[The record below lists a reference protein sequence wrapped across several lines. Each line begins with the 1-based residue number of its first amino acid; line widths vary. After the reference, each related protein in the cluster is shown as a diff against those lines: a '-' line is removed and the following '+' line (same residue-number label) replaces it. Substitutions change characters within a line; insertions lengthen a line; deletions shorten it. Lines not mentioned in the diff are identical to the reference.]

1 MRAGAAMLAM
11 RVASGSAASSRR
23 GVSRASSRAAQAE
36 RPPPRRV
43 LVIDGDANARRV
55 LQSRLVREGYEVA
68 VAQSAAQAFELLFSV
83 EALPLAVIAS
93 TELSDGDGFQLTVD
107 LRKDVQTAHV
117 PVILLGRGDSAE
129 RAAACGAD
137 AYLPRPLYVN
147 DVLTLVKLEESRR
160 VLDDGR
166 HLSTSEVPL
175 HLLVRALAATAKSA
189 RLSVDGGQLVF
200 SQGRLVNAA
209 YRELTGEGALRRMVL
224 LHRGDCTVT
233 FGTTLTTAKL
243 SLTLEELCE
252 RVLPSV
258 ERWRR
263 SADDATLSARWAIDF
278 AKLSKTVHL
287 LPPGTSRLLRL
298 CDGARTVEQ
307 VICDSDLDEVAALEA
322 LVSMY
327 ETGILV
333 ATAPR
338 PSQRTGR
345 GRLRLAPLEVVEANA
360 EGTAANVD
368 EGLAP
373 ELQQQLRAFNI
384 KPVRDVANAVG
395 PVVARTAPAPVAAA
409 PAEQVAPAPQAA
421 ADVPA
426 PGSSLLAAQR
436 IGALLGAAALIASA
450 VALLIPARESDARA
464 IAQRA
469 AASVPAMMKQPEAA
483 ATPVA
488 AEAWVALAEARAVGG
503 DLRGAERA
511 AQAAL
516 EQHPDDPAA
525 LIVLA
530 TVYLELGKSEHAAQA
545 LRRYVQ
551 VAPDG
556 PHVGQ
561 ALQLLA
567 GGE

>member
-11 RVASGSAASSRR
+11 KVASGSAASSRR
-23 GVSRASSRAAQAE
+23 SVSRASSRAAQAE

-43 LVIDGDANARRV
+43 LVVDGDANARRV
-55 LQSRLVREGYEVA
+55 LQSRLGREGYEVA
-68 VAQSAAQAFELLFSV
+68 VAESAAQAFELLFTA

-93 TELSDGDGFQLTVD
+93 TELSDGDGFQLTVE

-117 PVILLGRGDSAE
+117 PLILLGRGDSTE

-160 VLDDGR
+160 VLDDAR

-200 SQGRLVNAA
+200 SQGRLVNAT
-209 YRELTGEGALRRMVL
+209 YRELTGEAALRRMVL

-252 RVLPSV
+252 RVLPPV

-263 SADDATLSARWAIDF
+263 SADEATLAARWAIDF

-298 CDGARTVEQ
+298 CDGARSVEQ

-322 LVSMY
+322 LVGMH

-333 ATAPR
+333 AAPPR
-338 PSQRTGR
+338 AATRTGR
-345 GRLRLAPLEVVEANA
+345 GRLRLAPVQVVEANA
-360 EGTAANVD
+360 EGAAANVD

-384 KPVRDVANAVG
+384 KPVREVAN
-395 PVVARTAPAPVAAA
+395 PVQPVLARTAPAPVA
-409 PAEQVAPAPQAA
+409 PTEQVASASPEAA
-421 ADVPA
+421 GVAA
-426 PGSSLLAAQR
+426 PGSSLLAAQP
-436 IGALLGAAALIASA
+436 IGALLGAVALIASA
-450 VALLIPARESDARA
+450 VTLLMPARESDARA
-464 IAQRA
+464 IAQPSTA
-469 AASVPAMMKQPEAA
+469 LVTATMKQPEVAA
-483 ATPVA
+483 PPVA
-488 AEAWVALAEARAVGG
+488 AEAWVALAEARASGG
-503 DLRGAERA
+503 DLRGAEHA

-530 TVYLELGKSEHAAQA
+530 AVYLELGKSEHAAQA

-561 ALQLLA
+561 ALQLLE